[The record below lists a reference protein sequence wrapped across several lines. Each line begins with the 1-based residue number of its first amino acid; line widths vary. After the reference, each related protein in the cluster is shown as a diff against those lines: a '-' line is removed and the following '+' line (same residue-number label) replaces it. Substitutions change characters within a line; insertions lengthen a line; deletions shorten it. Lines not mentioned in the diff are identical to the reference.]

1 MSDKKYPIQ
10 IWFLD
15 DDLQK
20 SAQYQTNKSLVKS
33 ISGCMK
39 ALIAARFY
47 FIGIRSKKIYD
58 YMFDDAHREMTL
70 ETHFPMWPL
79 QQKPG
84 FLQYASKES
93 KWTRKCKE
101 HYDYVKQYFNILLD
115 EYLYRFKKEHG
126 LCKLA
131 EWLEFDAPKI
141 AIPAANMS
149 KIIVPWKN
157 IDIKWRRKNIIDGY
171 RLQFMNT
178 LEGKPEEVFMKTRR
192 DIPDFVIKYFKLGN
206 ELV

>member
-1 MSDKKYPIQ
+1 
-10 IWFLD
+10 
-15 DDLQK
+15 
-20 SAQYQTNKSLVKS
+20 
-33 ISGCMK
+33 MK

-84 FLQYASKES
+84 FLQYTSKES

-126 LCKLA
+126 LHKLA
-131 EWLEFDAPKI
+131 EWLDFDAPKL
-141 AIPAANMS
+141 AIPVANMS
-149 KIIVPWKN
+149 KIVVPWKN
-157 IDIKWRRKNIIDGY
+157 IDIRWRRKNIINGY

-192 DIPDFVIKYFKLGN
+192 DIPDFVIKHFSLDQN
-206 ELV
+206 LV